1 MKCLKFALLAL
12 MCVLTAA
19 CAAKQEMDPATVT
32 ASYEWRLKSL
42 EESFLNFRE
51 EQRDQ
56 ADKADEVAA
65 ATDKRLTAVE
75 VEIAALK
82 AAAMAD
88 SDAPDDMMGAAD
100 STVGEEL
107 KAEPGASGWTDG
119 RKTDQD
125 GMAQS
130 GEEKPWAIVPGPPS
144 AEPEPAPKPE
154 MKAPEKP
161 ISKPA
166 AKPADQT
173 AYDAA
178 LALYNSDQFEKS
190 RTAFDA
196 FLGKYPKSDLVPNA
210 LYWKGETFYSQKDY
224 AQSILT
230 FKEVT
235 GRYPKH
241 SKAAAAL
248 LKIGMAYDN
257 VGDRDNAVF
266 YLRALVEDFPKSD
279 PAKLARQE
287 LKRLGG

>member
-12 MCVLTAA
+12 MCLFTVA
-19 CAAKQEMDPATVT
+19 CASKQEMDPATVT

-51 EQRDQ
+51 EQRSQ
-56 ADKADEVAA
+56 GDKADENAA
-65 ATDKRLTAVE
+65 AVEKRLTSIE

-88 SDAPDDMMGAAD
+88 TEAPDDMMGAA
-100 STVGEEL
+100 SPSSGEEL
-107 KAEPGASGWTDG
+107 KTEPGDNGWTDG
-119 RKTDQD
+119 KKPGQD
-125 GMAQS
+125 GMSQS
-130 GEEKPWAIVPGPPS
+130 GEEKPWAVVPGPPP
-144 AEPEPAPKPE
+144 AEPAPAPKQE
-154 MKAPEKP
+154 MAAPEKP
-161 ISKPA
+161 MPKPA

-196 FLGKYPKSDLVPNA
+196 FLDKYPKSELVPNA
-210 LYWKGETFYSQKDY
+210 LYWKGETYYSEKDY
-224 AQSILT
+224 AQSILS

-241 SKAAAAL
+241 DKASAAL
-248 LKIGMAYDN
+248 LKIGMSYDN
-257 VGDRDNAVF
+257 VGDKDNAVF

-279 PAKLARQE
+279 PAKLAKTE